1 MDGWWPTGGGPC
13 QSVTYVQYDSRT
25 IDMSLL
31 VTMVTSDSAGKMM
44 VICDKKCRVAS
55 EADGDCV

>member
-1 MDGWWPTGGGPC
+1 MDGWWPTGGWPC

-31 VTMVTSDSAGKMM
+31 VTMVTSDSAEKIMVIYGKM
-44 VICDKKCRVAS
+44 CRVAS
-55 EADGDCV
+55 EADGDSV